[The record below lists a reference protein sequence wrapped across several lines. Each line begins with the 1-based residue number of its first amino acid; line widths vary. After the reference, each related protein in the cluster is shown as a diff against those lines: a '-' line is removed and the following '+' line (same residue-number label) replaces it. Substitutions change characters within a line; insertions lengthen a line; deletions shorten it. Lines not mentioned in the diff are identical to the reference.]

1 MIENEYSHYCGTL
14 SALHHKKTGIYYIIM
29 RQIYYVIR
37 TLLRGRSSNVVK
49 VISLGLG
56 LTMSILLFARV
67 AFEQS
72 FDKCFKDYENL
83 YQVFSIFTMN
93 GEQLEPQD
101 QNCGPVAGAILEN
114 FPKEVEAATSYCLW
128 VNDPLY
134 HGSVRF
140 EVRKLAADS
149 LFFQTMGI
157 EVLSGTPVKD
167 LAQKDVVY
175 LSDRLARKMFDTENP
190 IGKVISY
197 SKEIELTVKG
207 TYADIPE
214 NATVRPE
221 AVISLPSIWSRKWGN
236 YSWRGGDSWLAFIRF
251 RPGADKSVVNARIDA
266 MIQKYRPAEDQ
277 KVVGYTAFVKPI
289 RDVYRDNKD
298 VRRMRNIMT
307 ILGITILF
315 IASLNYV
322 LISVSSLSYRAKAVG
337 VHKCNG
343 AGNMTILSMFLWET
357 AIIILFAL
365 ILMGLILMNFQDF
378 FEDTAAVKLS
388 ALFSLDRIW
397 VPLLTVAVLFVVGGV
412 LPGRLFARIPVTQVF
427 RRYTEGKKGWKRPL
441 LFIQFAGVAFICGLM
456 YVVMLQYYY
465 VLNKDLGYNPKRVVV
480 ANTDFGNKE
489 NQDYAL
495 TFFRGLPY
503 VESVSSADSHPVYSY
518 SGTMIQDESGQ
529 SLFSSR
535 FCEMMEDYPKMMG
548 MVMKEGRMPRNE
560 NEVAINETYG
570 EWMHWGTELLNRTVY
585 NSGYVCKVVG
595 VIKDFRIGNFT
606 NPQAPFILMSTK
618 NFGNCVHVRLKEPFA
633 ENLQKL
639 NKVSAD
645 AFPDKTVDFR
655 SMEQMIK
662 ESYNSIR
669 VFSNATILA
678 AVTMFFVMMMGLI
691 GYTTDEVRR
700 RSKEIAIRKVNG
712 AEASGILEMLVK
724 DVLYVAVAA
733 VVIGVAASWYVN
745 DMWMDMF
752 AEHVPVSWA
761 AYVLIAIVNL
771 LVIVVCVLWKSWR
784 IANENP
790 VNSLKSE

>member
-1 MIENEYSHYCGTL
+1 MKEIKPWVEKIKAAYPEIEKLDNDALRAKTEELKKYIHESATAERAKVEELKASIETLELEDREEVFVQIDKTEKEILEKYEKALDEVLPVAFSIVKATAKRFTENEEIVVTATDFDRQLAATKDFVRIEGDK
-14 SALHHKKTGIYYIIM
+14 AIY
-29 RQIYYVIR
+29 
-37 TLLRGRSSNVVK
+37 
-49 VISLGLG
+49 
-56 LTMSILLFARV
+56 
-67 AFEQS
+67 
-72 FDKCFKDYENL
+72 
-83 YQVFSIFTMN
+83 
-93 GEQLEPQD
+93 
-101 QNCGPVAGAILEN
+101 QNHWVAGGNDTLWNLLN
-114 FPKEVEAATSYCLW
+114 FR
-128 VNDPLY
+128 D
-134 HGSVRF
+134 
-140 EVRKLAADS
+140 
-149 LFFQTMGI
+149 
-157 EVLSGTPVKD
+157 
-167 LAQKDVVY
+167 
-175 LSDRLARKMFDTENP
+175 
-190 IGKVISY
+190 
-197 SKEIELTVKG
+197 
-207 TYADIPE
+207 
-214 NATVRPE
+214 
-221 AVISLPSIWSRKWGN
+221 
-236 YSWRGGDSWLAFIRF
+236 FI
-251 RPGADKSVVNARIDA
+251 
-266 MIQKYRPAEDQ
+266 
-277 KVVGYTAFVKPI
+277 
-289 RDVYRDNKD
+289 
-298 VRRMRNIMT
+298 
-307 ILGITILF
+307 
-315 IASLNYV
+315 
-322 LISVSSLSYRAKAVG
+322 
-337 VHKCNG
+337 
-343 AGNMTILSMFLWET
+343 
-357 AIIILFAL
+357 
-365 ILMGLILMNFQDF
+365 
-378 FEDTAAVKLS
+378 EDTTAVELG
-388 ALFSLDRIW
+388 ALFSLDRLW
-397 VPLLTVAVLFVVGGV
+397 VPLLTVAILFLIGGA
-412 LPGRLFARIPVTQVF
+412 LPGRIFARIPVSQVF
-427 RRYTEGKKGWKRPL
+427 RRYTEGKKGWKCPL
-441 LFIQFAGVAFICGLM
+441 LFVQFAGVAFICGLM

-480 ANTDFGNKE
+480 ANTGFGNKE

-771 LVIVVCVLWKSWR
+771 LVIVACVLWKSWR